1 MKSKKIVVSS
11 MVLGTLLVPIISES
25 TVSANTWKA
34 NTPSEIAELNKNGTY
49 TVRKGDTVWAIG
61 MHFNIKP
68 DVIESMNSI
77 NDPYDLQIG
86 TILQLHIYDHGKK
99 AKFTIT
105 NAEGIE
111 VQKTLTNSDKLD
123 KKKNFNNTINSK
135 ELTKTETKSINKE
148 KSIKS
153 SKEEHSSNA
162 SSSTITSSMASNNS
176 STSTSSTKKQ
186 NVINT
191 PQEAIQAAINKYG
204 TDNGK
209 WRWACMATGDFNDPQ
224 YKWSNNQNVNN
235 NDQNGYFIVRN
246 YLKNDPN
253 STDGGLINTYFV
265 YPNGKIV
272 QGNF

>member
-1 MKSKKIVVSS
+1 
-11 MVLGTLLVPIISES
+11 MVLILFVE
-25 TVSANTWKA
+25 
-34 NTPSEIAELNKNGTY
+34 
-49 TVRKGDTVWAIG
+49 RKGDTVWAIE
-61 MHFNIKP
+61 MYFNIKP

-105 NAEGIE
+105 NAEDIE

-135 ELTKTETKSINKE
+135 ELTKTETRSINKE
-148 KSIKS
+148 KSVKF
-153 SKEEHSSNA
+153 SKEEHSSNVL
-162 SSSTITSSMASNNS
+162 SSTIASSMTSNNS
-176 STSTSSTKKQ
+176 SMRTSSTEKQ

-191 PQEAIQAAINKYG
+191 LQAAINKYG
-204 TDNGK
+204 IDSGK
-209 WRWACMATGDFNDPQ
+209 WCWSRMVTGDFNDPQ

-246 YLKNDPN
+246 YLKDDP